1 MLEKTKKLI
10 PKNRIGK
17 SLVVLLSGTAA
28 AQAITALSMPIVT
41 RLYTPE
47 MIGVVS
53 IYLSFFNFWLTLL
66 TWRYESALL
75 IAEDEEESHHIFRLG
90 ALLTFITSLLAIPVL
105 GGLQSVDVLGFNVLP
120 FWAPLVAFFSLLGY
134 GWFMLY
140 RSWLLRLRETRVIS
154 ISSIARS
161 GSNAGIRLLT
171 GALSFGAYGL
181 FLAEIIGSWAALGA
195 VRKKTTNLV
204 SITKPKWSKRKIRN
218 VAVKYKKFA
227 QFELPSV
234 VIDQLA
240 IALPLPIIGM
250 LYGPKAAG
258 WFGLARLLYAIPNSQ
273 IGKTAGDVFQMEF
286 GSYVRENNLVKGEK
300 LFYKFSLG
308 LALVGL
314 APLVIAIYAAPLLV
328 PYIFGEEWEN
338 MGNIV
343 ALMAPWMFMALVVG
357 SMSRALSVLQ
367 KQQWKLLYD
376 ISTLLVVIILF
387 FISKDLGLELMDF
400 VSYLSI
406 GMSVTY
412 VVYFIVIALSIRL
425 G

>member
-1 MLEKTKKLI
+1 MLANIRKLI

-17 SLVVLLSGTAA
+17 SLLVLLSGTAA
-28 AQAITALSMPIVT
+28 AQAITALSMPFVT
-41 RLYTPE
+41 RLYTPN
-47 MIGVVS
+47 MIGEIS

-75 IAEDEEESHHIFRLG
+75 IAEDEEESHHVFRLG
-90 ALLTFITSLLAIPVL
+90 ALLTFLTGLLAIPVL
-105 GGLQSVDVLGFNVLP
+105 WGLQSAGILGFDVLP

-140 RSWLLRLRETRVIS
+140 RSWLLRLREARVIS

-161 GSNAGIRLLT
+161 GSNACIRLLA
-171 GALSFGAYGL
+171 GVLSFGVYGL
-181 FLAEIIGSWAALGA
+181 FFAEIIGSWAALGA
-195 VRKKTTNLV
+195 VRKKTNNLV
-204 SITKPKWSKRKIRN
+204 NEKKPKWSKRKIRK

-227 QFELPSV
+227 QFEMPSV
-234 VIDQLA
+234 VVDQLA

-250 LYGPKAAG
+250 LYGPEAAG

-286 GSYVRENNLVKGEK
+286 GNYIRDGNYVKGEK

-308 LALVGL
+308 LALVGIV
-314 APLVIAIYAAPLLV
+314 PLVIAIYVAPLLV
-328 PYIFGEEWEN
+328 PYIFGEEWKN
-338 MGNIV
+338 MGGIV
-343 ALMAPWMFMALVVG
+343 ARMAPWMFMALVVG

-376 ISTLLVVIILF
+376 ISTLMVVIILF
-387 FISKDLGLELMDF
+387 YISKNSDLGLMEF

-406 GMSVTY
+406 GMAATY
-412 VVYFIVIALSIRL
+412 VLYFFVIALSIRL
-425 G
+425 K